1 MWINFE
7 KKVFED
13 KCLFFPDNFT
23 PHFVKLEKS
32 HTPSI
37 SSPTQPDQK
46 PYIIN
51 FLYHYHLALLIILSV
66 QKEV

>member
-1 MWINFE
+1 MFI
-7 KKVFED
+7 
-13 KCLFFPDNFT
+13 LSIDNFT

-66 QKEV
+66 QEV